1 MLGLVLLYQ
10 HNSYITFSF
19 YFPVPMTRQTDN
31 GWSLLL
37 LLLHQAPVSVATLS
51 RQEMVTIRPASSA
64 GVVLSVVYLLTYA
77 GVGHCL
83 SSSHSPA
90 ARSLARPLMTHPI
103 GSSVAAN
110 RSDAATGATASRRRW
125 NRKLFIPSRYFTDI
139 CLFFRST
146 FGYNFN
152 RLISTICD
160 VILTQETLRQRRR
173 DYDYEMSYY
182 PSYPVDFTSI
192 LLALTYIALFVG
204 AAAAFAL
211 TLSVRPNQAFAA
223 AEQQQQQ
230 QSDNNNNNNA
240 NNNNIVAN
248 VIAALISTGVI
259 VVG

>member
-37 LLLHQAPVSVATLS
+37 LLLLHQAPVSVATLS

-64 GVVLSVVYLLTYA
+64 GVVFSFVYLLTY
-77 GVGHCL
+77 GVSHCL
-83 SSSHSPA
+83 SSSRSPA
-90 ARSLARPLMTHPI
+90 GRPLARPLMTHQI

-240 NNNNIVAN
+240 NNNIVAN